1 PPPSS
6 SRSDDF
12 FLPRPVLRERVGRGP
27 FPLYSKRHFAKIPA
41 SPDVKGPRHM
51 RRYSTSPYRIAFLAI
66 MLLAVIVISTTGRAQ
81 STSPAPAA
89 TPANDVPATND
100 AVRMNLVEL
109 VKGHLDFVFYT
120 IFALSIIGL
129 ALIINGFIRNWNLI
143 PEQPIERMKNLIEQ
157 RRYRELQEF
166 TARDRSFVSRALHP
180 AL

>member
-1 PPPSS
+1 
-6 SRSDDF
+6 
-12 FLPRPVLRERVGRGP
+12 
-27 FPLYSKRHFAKIPA
+27 
-41 SPDVKGPRHM
+41 M
-51 RRYSTSPYRIAFLAI
+51 RRYSTSPYRIALLAI
-66 MLLAVIVISTTGRAQ
+66 MLIAVIVISTTGRAQ
-81 STSPAPAA
+81 TTAPAP
-89 TPANDVPATND
+89 TPAASPGNDVPATND

-129 ALIINGFIRNWNLI
+129 ALIINGFIRNWNLN

-180 AL
+180 A